1 MSRYTARI
9 LSAFEDDTTDVVTPP
24 DTDLEDTVSELDV
37 RERAV
42 ENGLQSVTRDADDL
56 DTMSRIAGTLH
67 DSLDEGGV
75 GESAAKMAEIAVESI
90 YRRLQIPR
98 PTLLV
103 PSMEHFASHHSR
115 KAATRIALEG
125 IIRSIVDFLV
135 RLKDAVLTYF
145 QEAWV
150 VIKKVY
156 RVVKMGGDQINL
168 KAEIQ
173 IYDNLDDLYEDIPT
187 VTTPT
192 ESTFEHAVLA
202 KAFASANYPAG
213 PVPVYNQMVLSNRL
227 IEAVLAL
234 HVKASTM
241 AFRLKELAR
250 SKTVVDDLFDS
261 LTTFCQNGMTDGF
274 ITETEAAV
282 INGVYIDGKELKW
295 QASSDKLGVLTVKEQ
310 VNAVSKEIT
319 VADRT
324 NVSNL
329 TECYR
334 QFRFKLMQVIMSDG
348 AFVGF
353 EKNIKIALDLL
364 IKHAKTYAVGSD
376 DATRTTDQITA
387 IQAATSS
394 IARFTSLMNTLMIH
408 AVRIGMDTDA
418 RVALYL
424 DACSERYV
432 NNAENE
438 NAEEPYANPGIS
450 IPNTLGS
457 NTL

>member
-9 LSAFEDDTTDVVTPP
+9 LLASEDDTTDVVTPP

-135 RLKDAVLTYF
+135 RLKDVVFTYF

-156 RVVKMGGDQINL
+156 RVVKVGVGQINL
-168 KAEIQ
+168 
-173 IYDNLDDLYEDIPT
+173 DNLDDLYEDIPT
-187 VTTPT
+187 VTTPI

-202 KAFASANYPAG
+202 KAFASTHYPAG

-234 HVKASTM
+234 HVKASMT
-241 AFRLKELAR
+241 AFKLKELAH
-250 SKTVVDDLFDS
+250 SKTLYDDDFFDS

-282 INGVYIDGKELKW
+282 INGVYIDGKELEW
-295 QASSDKLGVLTVKEQ
+295 QASSDKSGVLTVKEYDK
-310 VNAVSKEIT
+310 AVSKEIT

-324 NVSNL
+324 NVRNL

-334 QFRFKLMQVIMSDG
+334 QFRLKLMQVIMSDG

-364 IKHAKTYAVGSD
+364 IKHAKMHDAGSD
-376 DATRTTDQITA
+376 DATRATAQITA

-424 DACSERYV
+424 GACSERYV

-438 NAEEPYANPGIS
+438 NAAAPYANPGIG
-450 IPNTLGS
+450 IPDTLGS
-457 NTL
+457 TIL